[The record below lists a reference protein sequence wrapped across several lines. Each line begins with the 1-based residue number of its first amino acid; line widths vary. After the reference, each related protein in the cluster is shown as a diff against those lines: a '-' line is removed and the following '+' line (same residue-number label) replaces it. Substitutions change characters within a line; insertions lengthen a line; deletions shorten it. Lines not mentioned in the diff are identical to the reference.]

1 MMKMLIIFYY
11 SSCFL
16 YLCSMKSA
24 KEITVEQRLRELA
37 QEIIDLT
44 PEEGDLPLRVIN
56 DLIEDKEIQ
65 AVQDY
70 ANRVSISRL
79 NFNDH
84 GPVHMRTVCRNSLK
98 MLKILYNKGIQTS
111 LQRDQMGSF
120 DDSVTAVAL
129 ASFCHDFGM
138 SIGRQDHELYS
149 GILAYNIIDR
159 ILLKNLPAESDLQRR
174 VTIRSMAMEGILGHM
189 GTRKIH
195 SIEAGLILIAD
206 GCDMTKG
213 RARIPL
219 EIHPEPK
226 MGDIHKYSANSIDK
240 VVIQSGDDRPI
251 KIMVEMSAEVGLFQI
266 EEVLLPK
273 INSSPAKEFVELYA
287 GVADKPV
294 KRYL

>member
-1 MMKMLIIFYY
+1 
-11 SSCFL
+11 
-16 YLCSMKSA
+16 MKSQ
-24 KEITVEQRLRELA
+24 KELAVEQRLMELTK
-37 QEIIDLT
+37 EIIDIT
-44 PEEGDLPLRVIN
+44 PEEGDLPLMVIR

-70 ANRVSISRL
+70 ANRVAISRL

-84 GPVHMRTVCRNSLK
+84 GPVHMRTVCRNALK
-98 MLKILYNKGIQTS
+98 MLKILYNARVETS
-111 LQRDQMGSF
+111 LQRDQIGSF

-129 ASFCHDFGM
+129 AAFCHDLGM

-159 ILLKNLPAESDLQRR
+159 ILLKNLPNAEDLQRR

-219 EIHPEPK
+219 EVHPEPK
-226 MGDIHKYSANSIDK
+226 IGDIHKYSANSIDHVMITK
-240 VVIQSGDDRPI
+240 GEEKPI
-251 KIMVEMSAEVGLFQI
+251 KIMVTMSAEVGLFQI

-273 INSSPAKEFVELYA
+273 INSSPARHLVELFA
-287 GVADKPV
+287 GVEGQAV
-294 KRYL
+294 KRYM